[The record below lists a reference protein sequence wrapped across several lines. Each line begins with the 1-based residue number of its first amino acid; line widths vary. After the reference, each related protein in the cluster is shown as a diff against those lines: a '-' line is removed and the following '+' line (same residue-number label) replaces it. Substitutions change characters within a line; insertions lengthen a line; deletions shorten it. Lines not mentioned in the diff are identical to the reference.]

1 MAGRPGRPTLRA
13 MTGAGNADSARDA
26 MRVLIVGGGVA
37 GLETLLGLRALARD
51 RVSVELLSPKPTMVD
66 RPSSVRAPFGLGRPA
81 RLDVAAIAAECGAH
95 FIAGALA
102 EVNAKRHEVTT
113 SDRDTLSYDALVVAV
128 GATPHDSLAGARTF
142 RGMPDVEGFRAL
154 LRWVRL
160 GRVQRIVFAVPTG
173 TSWTLPLYEL
183 ALSTAGRLRAIG
195 VATAE
200 LVLTTPESR
209 PLELFGRNASA
220 EVEALLESAGIDLI
234 TQSHPAAIE
243 GDELVLVPD
252 RRVRAD
258 RVVTLP
264 RLSGPAIPG
273 LPHDPDGFL
282 QTDVLGRVRGT
293 EDVYAAGD
301 GTAFPI
307 KQGGL
312 AAQQADAVV
321 ESLAA
326 RAGVP
331 IKPQPFRPVLRGL
344 LLVGRAQR
352 FLRSPIAG
360 GLGDV
365 SEVERVPLWWPP
377 SKVAARHL
385 DAYLAIAH
393 GEPVLE
399 TGAAIPVEANVQ
411 AARTDDVDVTTGS
424 T

>member
-1 MAGRPGRPTLRA
+1 
-13 MTGAGNADSARDA
+13 MTGAGDTDGGRDA

-37 GLETLLGLRALARD
+37 GLETLLGLRALAGD
-51 RVSVELLSPKPTMVD
+51 RVSLELLSPKPTMVD
-66 RPSSVRAPFGLGRPA
+66 RPSSVRAPFRLGRPA
-81 RLDVAAIAAECGAH
+81 SLDVAAIAADCGAR

-102 EVNAKRHEVTT
+102 GVDPERHEVTM
-113 SDRDTLSYDALVVAV
+113 SDGDTLAYDDLVVTV
-128 GATPHDSLAGARTF
+128 GAIPHESLVGARTF

-154 LRWVRL
+154 LRWARL
-160 GRVQRIVFAVPTG
+160 GRVQRIAFAVPTG

-183 ALSTAGRLRAIG
+183 ALATAGRLRALG

-200 LVLTTPESR
+200 LVFTTPESR

-234 TQSHPAAIE
+234 TGSHPAAIE
-243 GDELVLVPD
+243 GDELVLVPE
-252 RRVRAD
+252 RRIRAD

-264 RLSGPAIPG
+264 RLSGPTIPG
-273 LPHDPDGFL
+273 LPHDRDGFL
-282 QTDVLGRVRGT
+282 ETDVFGRVRGT

-301 GTAFPI
+301 GTAFPV

-312 AAQQADAVV
+312 AAQQADAVA

-326 RAGVP
+326 RAGLP
-331 IKPQPFRPVLRGL
+331 IEPQPFRPVLRGL

-360 GLGDV
+360 GFGDI

-393 GEPVLE
+393 GEPILE
-399 TGAAIPVEANVQ
+399 TGAALPVEATVQ
-411 AARTDDVDVTTGS
+411 VAPTDAVA
-424 T
+424 

>member
-1 MAGRPGRPTLRA
+1 
-13 MTGAGNADSARDA
+13 MTGAGKSDSGHAA

-37 GLETLLGLRALARD
+37 GLETLLALRALAGD
-51 RVSVELLSPKPTMVD
+51 RVSLELLSPKPTMVD
-66 RPSSVRAPFGLGRPA
+66 RPSSVRAPFMRGRPTT
-81 RLDVAAIAAECGAH
+81 LDVAAIAADCEARYT
-95 FIAGALA
+95 AGALA
-102 EVNAKRHEVTT
+102 AVHPERHEVTT
-113 SDRDTLSYDALVVAV
+113 SEGDALSYDALVVAV
-128 GATPHDSLAGARTF
+128 GAIPHESLAGARTF

-160 GRVQRIVFAVPTG
+160 GRVQRLAFAVPTG

-183 ALSTAGRLRAIG
+183 ALASAARFRALG
-195 VATAE
+195 VASAD
-200 LVLTTPESR
+200 VVVTTPESR

-220 EVEALLESAGIDLI
+220 EVEALLESAGIELI
-234 TQSHPAAIE
+234 TESHPAAIE

-252 RRVRAD
+252 RRIRAD

-273 LPHDPDGFL
+273 LPHDRDGFL
-282 QTDVLGRVRGT
+282 EADVFGRVRGT

-312 AAQQADAVV
+312 AAQQGDAVA

-331 IKPQPFRPVLRGL
+331 IEPQPFRPVLRGL
-344 LLVGRAQR
+344 LLVGRAQH

-360 GLGDV
+360 GLGDI

-385 DAYLAIAH
+385 GAYLATAH
-393 GEPVLE
+393 GEPRLE
-399 TGAAIPVEANVQ
+399 TGMAAMPVEAEVEPP
-411 AARTDDVDVTTGS
+411 RSTTA